1 MTRVGVGSIMA
12 AIGYLLVYAGVA
24 DGGKYATRPWGAL
37 GA

>member
-1 MTRVGVGSIMA
+1 VTRIGIGSILA

-24 DGGKYATRPWGAL
+24 DQGRFALRPWTAL